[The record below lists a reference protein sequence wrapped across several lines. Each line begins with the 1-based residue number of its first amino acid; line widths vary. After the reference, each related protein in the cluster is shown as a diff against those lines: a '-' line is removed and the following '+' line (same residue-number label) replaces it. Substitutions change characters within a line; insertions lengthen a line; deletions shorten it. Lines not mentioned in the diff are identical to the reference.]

1 MSKVTLPEYW
11 IEYAK
16 KFREKHGIKPKENNK
31 AENKEAQKKRTKPNA
46 FKRPDIM
53 IYVYEYYLKE
63 LKKIRWFNSIRECAY
78 RMGLSEST
86 VSRHSKYEDIVN
98 RRYLFSRT
106 LIPDDEVIRRFEEKL
121 KKHR

>member
-1 MSKVTLPEYW
+1 MPRSSGRNTELSQRKITSLR
-11 IEYAK
+11 I
-16 KFREKHGIKPKENNK
+16 R
-31 AENKEAQKKRTKPNA
+31 KPNA

-121 KKHR
+121 KKRR